1 MRVAEGEMLTLLA
14 SSLKDIIY
22 GFEKEQYMS
31 IQEFALRLKAELKS
45 SGKGGIVDF
54 NITNKIAKE
63 INDARHSDGSPLT
76 DEEKETIINYLR
88 FDDYDPKTG
97 RCSIKESDNSEL
109 LKLVDMVSQKV
120 NKKS

>member
-1 MRVAEGEMLTLLA
+1 
-14 SSLKDIIY
+14 
-22 GFEKEQYMS
+22 MS

-45 SGKGGIVDF
+45 SVKEGILDYS
-54 NITNKIAKE
+54 ISTKIAKE

-76 DEEKETIINYLR
+76 DEEKETIIKYLR
-88 FDDYDPKTG
+88 FDYDPETG
-97 RCSIKESDNSEL
+97 KFYIKESDNSEF